1 MRAAVST
8 ESALGP
14 RGPLGLPLSE
24 RGFLLLAGGLEL
36 RSLGQDPLPQEIAV
50 TGLNPSRAQESEVPS
65 RTLCASWLLFFFLSF
80 CKTNKTKLKKEYPK
94 AKPPHPAFAG

>member
-24 RGFLLLAGGLEL
+24 RGFPLLVAS
-36 RSLGQDPLPQEIAV
+36 RCAASVCKAYACYVKIRWDPD
-50 TGLNPSRAQESEVPS
+50 
-65 RTLCASWLLFFFLSF
+65 AS
-80 CKTNKTKLKKEYPK
+80 T
-94 AKPPHPAFAG
+94 HG